1 MGWWRFWEK
10 DDKSSRSS
18 GTAAVE
24 SQPSRAPR
32 QRSSSGPETSDPAA
46 ERRIAQLRRRR
57 DAILFDVHQG
67 EVAQQPQNPW
77 QERIDLLEEALA
89 SVDAD
94 ERALEATPKQP
105 STPLPPTP
113 ISNIRVNADEPAKV
127 DFAIGDE
134 PFHFSEEIDWD
145 ERGGAVVR
153 GDLRQRT
160 GFVDNLLATD
170 FPEQLRAAAIQHL
183 TDSIAVF
190 ATDLRDRALSG
201 QPLPSDVTLADLA
214 RVCGECGGWTD
225 WHGRCPDCTARDL
238 KRNALKAEAARLQAE
253 QARESEERHRLA
265 EALPI
270 ARRRL
275 AAVDAELAS
284 LTT

>member
-10 DDKSSRSS
+10 DDRSGRSS
-18 GTAAVE
+18 GTATTD
-24 SQPSRAPR
+24 SQPSRALR
-32 QRSSSGPETSDPAA
+32 QRPQNSLAVSDTTTD
-46 ERRIAQLRRRR
+46 RRRSQLERRR

-67 EVAQQPQNPW
+67 ELAQRPQNPW
-77 QERIDLLEEALA
+77 QERIDLLAEALVTVA
-89 SVDAD
+89 AD
-94 ERALEATPKQP
+94 ESALDNIPKHPSAPLP
-105 STPLPPTP
+105 STPVSH
-113 ISNIRVNADEPAKV
+113 IQVNPDEPAEV
-127 DFAIGDE
+127 AFAIGDE
-134 PFHFSEEIDWD
+134 PFKFSEEIDWD

-160 GFVDNLLATD
+160 GIVDNLLPKD
-170 FPEQLRAAAIQHL
+170 FPDQLRAAAIQHL

-201 QPLPSDVTLADLA
+201 QPLPSNVTLSDLA
-214 RVCGECGGWTD
+214 RVCDECGGWKD
-225 WHGRCPDCTARDL
+225 WHGRCPACSAREL
-238 KRNALKAEAARLQAE
+238 KRNALRAEAERLQAE
-253 QARESEERHRLA
+253 QDQESEERHRLA

-275 AAVDAELAS
+275 AAVDAEIAS